1 MPNNEGLENVS
12 PFPRI
17 VILVYIS
24 ILKFEFF
31 NSRFF
36 WGGGCEKF
44 RLFNR
49 PHLPW
54 PWQPHRGKKKQRSQR
69 ASLRSNSWLPQSGR
83 SGGVRLRGS
92 NHSHSGLFFF
102 CVFFGGGQLLFSF
115 CFRVLSWG
123 GGFFCS
129 KFLWEIWAEVRQ
141 LYIFWIHPAGILE
154 F

>member
-36 WGGGCEKF
+36 LGGGCDKF

-102 CVFFGGGQLLFSF
+102 LGGGSFYFLFVF
-115 CFRVLSWG
+115 GCCLGGVDFFVLSFYG
-123 GGFFCS
+123 
-129 KFLWEIWAEVRQ
+129 KFGQRLDSYTYFGSTQQE
-141 LYIFWIHPAGILE
+141 Y
-154 F
+154 